1 MTIIFNQDG
10 ISLPVSQALLILLS
24 QEAERTDL
32 DLSRCTQLT
41 FNFRNP
47 GYSAEQGGVHPV
59 EIRLVRGLDD
69 WLFDY
74 VTDFSYQGLG
84 QDAELCKELD
94 FNFLD
99 GEHFMRL
106 GAATAG
112 RGARAVHAVAAQLHR
127 LLRAGVLQRHRQREL
142 GSIGNPLTHSPQ
154 SPLYRKKAHPTG
166 PSASGA
172 NALEDQS
179 CCIRNSPPGSN
190 PAPIG

>member
-1 MTIIFNQDG
+1 MTIPFYRDG
-10 ISLPVSQALLILLS
+10 FALPVTPALLALLS

-32 DLSRCTQLT
+32 DLGRCTQLT

-99 GEHFMRL
+99 GEHTMLGWGPLRL
-106 GAATAG
+106 AEA
-112 RGARAVHAVAAQLHR
+112 
-127 LLRAGVLQRHRQREL
+127 REL
-142 GSIGNPLTHSPQ
+142 FDIWQ
-154 SPLYRKKAHPTG
+154 SNFIAYCRLECFSVTV
-166 PSASGA
+166 SG
-172 NALEDQS
+172 D
-179 CCIRNSPPGSN
+179 
-190 PAPIG
+190 

>member
-1 MTIIFNQDG
+1 MTIPFHRDG
-10 ISLPVSQALLILLS
+10 FALPVCQALLALLS

-32 DLSRCTQLT
+32 DLGRCTQLT

-69 WLFDY
+69 WLVDY

-99 GEHFMRL
+99 GEHTMLGWGPLRL
-106 GAATAG
+106 AEA
-112 RGARAVHAVAAQLHR
+112 
-127 LLRAGVLQRHRQREL
+127 REL
-142 GSIGNPLTHSPQ
+142 FDIWQ
-154 SPLYRKKAHPTG
+154 SNFIAYCRLECFTVSVTG
-166 PSASGA
+166 
-172 NALEDQS
+172 D
-179 CCIRNSPPGSN
+179 
-190 PAPIG
+190 

>member
-1 MTIIFNQDG
+1 MTIPFHRDG
-10 ISLPVSQALLILLS
+10 ISLPVSQALLALLS

-32 DLSRCTQLT
+32 DLGRCTQLT

-59 EIRLVRGLDD
+59 EIRLVRGLND

-99 GEHFMRL
+99 EEHSML
-106 GAATAG
+106 GWG
-112 RGARAVHAVAAQLHR
+112 PLLGVEARELFALWQSNFISYAQL
-127 LLRAGVLQRHRQREL
+127 GYFTV
-142 GSIGNPLTHSPQ
+142 TV
-154 SPLYRKKAHPTG
+154 
-166 PSASGA
+166 SG
-172 NALEDQS
+172 E
-179 CCIRNSPPGSN
+179 
-190 PAPIG
+190 

>member
-1 MTIIFNQDG
+1 MTIPFHRDG
-10 ISLPVSQALLILLS
+10 ISLPVSQALLALLS

-32 DLSRCTQLT
+32 DLGRCTQLT

-69 WLFDY
+69 WLVDY

-99 GEHFMRL
+99 GEHTMLGWGPLRL
-106 GAATAG
+106 AEA
-112 RGARAVHAVAAQLHR
+112 
-127 LLRAGVLQRHRQREL
+127 REL
-142 GSIGNPLTHSPQ
+142 FDIWQ
-154 SPLYRKKAHPTG
+154 SNFIAYCRLECFTVSVTG
-166 PSASGA
+166 
-172 NALEDQS
+172 D
-179 CCIRNSPPGSN
+179 
-190 PAPIG
+190 

>member
-1 MTIIFNQDG
+1 MTIPFHRDG
-10 ISLPVSQALLILLS
+10 FALPVCQALMALLS

-32 DLSRCTQLT
+32 NLGRCTQLT

-99 GEHFMRL
+99 GEHSMLGWGPLRL
-106 GAATAG
+106 AEA
-112 RGARAVHAVAAQLHR
+112 
-127 LLRAGVLQRHRQREL
+127 REL
-142 GSIGNPLTHSPQ
+142 FDIWQRNFIAYCRLESFTV
-154 SPLYRKKAHPTG
+154 TV
-166 PSASGA
+166 SG
-172 NALEDQS
+172 D
-179 CCIRNSPPGSN
+179 
-190 PAPIG
+190 

>member
-1 MTIIFNQDG
+1 MTIPFHRDG
-10 ISLPVSQALLILLS
+10 ISLPVSQALLALLS

-32 DLSRCTQLT
+32 DLGRCTQLT

-59 EIRLVRGLDD
+59 EIRLIRGLDG

-99 GEHFMRL
+99 GEHTMLGWGPLRL
-106 GAATAG
+106 AEA
-112 RGARAVHAVAAQLHR
+112 
-127 LLRAGVLQRHRQREL
+127 REL
-142 GSIGNPLTHSPQ
+142 FDIWQ
-154 SPLYRKKAHPTG
+154 SNFIAYCR
-166 PSASGA
+166 
-172 NALEDQS
+172 LECFSVTVAGD
-179 CCIRNSPPGSN
+179 
-190 PAPIG
+190 

>member
-1 MTIIFNQDG
+1 MTIPFHRDG
-10 ISLPVSQALLILLS
+10 ISLPVSQALLALLS

-32 DLSRCTQLT
+32 DLGRCTQLT

-99 GEHFMRL
+99 GEHTMLGWGPLRL
-106 GAATAG
+106 AEA
-112 RGARAVHAVAAQLHR
+112 
-127 LLRAGVLQRHRQREL
+127 REL
-142 GSIGNPLTHSPQ
+142 FDIWQSNFIAYCRLECFSITVAG
-154 SPLYRKKAHPTG
+154 
-166 PSASGA
+166 
-172 NALEDQS
+172 D
-179 CCIRNSPPGSN
+179 
-190 PAPIG
+190 

>member
-1 MTIIFNQDG
+1 MTIPFYRDG
-10 ISLPVSQALLILLS
+10 FAMPVCQALLALLS

-32 DLSRCTQLT
+32 DLGRCTQLT

-69 WLFDY
+69 WLVDY

-99 GEHFMRL
+99 GEHTMLGWGPLRL
-106 GAATAG
+106 AEA
-112 RGARAVHAVAAQLHR
+112 
-127 LLRAGVLQRHRQREL
+127 REL
-142 GSIGNPLTHSPQ
+142 FDIWQ
-154 SPLYRKKAHPTG
+154 SKFIAYCRLECFTVSVTG
-166 PSASGA
+166 
-172 NALEDQS
+172 D
-179 CCIRNSPPGSN
+179 
-190 PAPIG
+190 

>member
-1 MTIIFNQDG
+1 MTIPFHRDG
-10 ISLPVSQALLILLS
+10 FTLPVCQSLLVLLS

-32 DLSRCTQLT
+32 DLGRCTQLT

-74 VTDFSYQGLG
+74 VTDFSYQGIG

-99 GEHFMRL
+99 GEHSMLGWGPLRL
-106 GAATAG
+106 AEA
-112 RGARAVHAVAAQLHR
+112 
-127 LLRAGVLQRHRQREL
+127 REL
-142 GSIGNPLTHSPQ
+142 FDIWQ
-154 SPLYRKKAHPTG
+154 SNFIAYCR
-166 PSASGA
+166 
-172 NALEDQS
+172 LECFSVTVAGD
-179 CCIRNSPPGSN
+179 
-190 PAPIG
+190 

>member
-10 ISLPVSQALLILLS
+10 ISLPVSQALLILLN
-24 QEAERTDL
+24 QEAERTNL
-32 DLSRCTQLT
+32 DLVRCTQLT
-41 FNFRNP
+41 FHFRNP

-99 GEHFMRL
+99 GEHSMLGWGPLRL
-106 GAATAG
+106 AEA
-112 RGARAVHAVAAQLHR
+112 
-127 LLRAGVLQRHRQREL
+127 REL
-142 GSIGNPLTHSPQ
+142 FDIWQRNFIGYCRLECFSVTV
-154 SPLYRKKAHPTG
+154 
-166 PSASGA
+166 SG
-172 NALEDQS
+172 D
-179 CCIRNSPPGSN
+179 
-190 PAPIG
+190 

>member
-1 MTIIFNQDG
+1 MTIPFYRDG
-10 ISLPVSQALLILLS
+10 FALPVTPALLALLS

-32 DLSRCTQLT
+32 DLGRCTQLT

-99 GEHFMRL
+99 GEHTMLGWGPLRL
-106 GAATAG
+106 AEA
-112 RGARAVHAVAAQLHR
+112 
-127 LLRAGVLQRHRQREL
+127 REL
-142 GSIGNPLTHSPQ
+142 FDIWQSNFIGYALLGYFTV
-154 SPLYRKKAHPTG
+154 KV
-166 PSASGA
+166 SG
-172 NALEDQS
+172 E
-179 CCIRNSPPGSN
+179 
-190 PAPIG
+190 